1 MRLYARDNKSKSGL
15 LSGLLDMCEILNNP
29 AEITI
34 HGLADISKPANI
46 KRISFTLVNEE
57 EPNENIDFFLR
68 MYLWEYLEI
77 MIETDPSKETNDI
90 RVSKSLLRKVLDK
103 WQSFDGYLLHNNISL
118 DTYFSAKTFSQS
130 GSFILSKKD
139 LLILLS
145 LKGNVTLREV
155 MLAND
160 DIEEVYFCIQKA
172 IAHNIVKPKA
182 YCLDIDYKSEIE
194 TLGYKIN
201 RFIHMVKAKKIADK
215 EAIRQVLEKN
225 KELLMPDFKDANCIN
240 ITNDGIDLTDIMTS
254 LSFSLDKDVMSAV
267 GSSIITP
274 LSYLFASTIIR
285 FSFEGYFD
293 ELANIVAAIEL
304 EINDT
309 AESSRKNYNS
319 KLEGKFA

>member
-225 KELLMPDFKDANCIN
+225 KELLLPDFKDANCIN

-293 ELANIVAAIEL
+293 ELTNIVAAIEL